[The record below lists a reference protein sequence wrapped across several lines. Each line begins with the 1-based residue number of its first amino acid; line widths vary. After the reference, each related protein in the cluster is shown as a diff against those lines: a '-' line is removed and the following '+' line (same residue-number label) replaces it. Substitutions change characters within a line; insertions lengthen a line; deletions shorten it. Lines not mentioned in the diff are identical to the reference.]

1 MDDRTVKFSY
11 EELTMLSEGILA
23 VMENTKKAKALTTN
37 SEVHEILSRDMEAY
51 RELGNKIYGMM
62 VEPVERG

>member
-1 MDDRTVKFSY
+1 
-11 EELTMLSEGILA
+11 MLSEGILA

-51 RELGNKIYGMM
+51 RELSNKICGMM
-62 VEPVERG
+62 VELGECRWKADAILTAL